1 MNGIPQFSLPGAPT
15 RRLRRS
21 RARRTIGG
29 QTNESF
35 LQTQDGKRMNTE
47 NQAPKDPTALK
58 AASRGTHPH
67 QTQDSTQYGQTRP
80 CSGFALRADHDRNLV
95 SIGKARRKVGNG
107 RNTPPRPRHQSPAP
121 ETWASPP
128 SMLGRQSN
136 RRFLPDTS
144 RALPETHRHTPHNK
158 TDAFRPDR
166 CACSHHPVQSQA
178 APKNTRKFDKSVY
191 PFHPPARLLI
201 APC

>member
-1 MNGIPQFSLPGAPT
+1 MREPKTAPAWHPEREHNDNSQPRGT
-15 RRLRRS
+15 RRSATTTPRR
-21 RARRTIGG
+21 
-29 QTNESF
+29 
-35 LQTQDGKRMNTE
+35 L
-47 NQAPKDPTALK
+47 
-58 AASRGTHPH
+58 
-67 QTQDSTQYGQTRP
+67 TQDSTQYGQTRP

-95 SIGKARRKVGNG
+95 SIGKVQHRVGNG

-121 ETWASPP
+121 ATEASPP
-128 SMLGRQSN
+128 SMLGRQSD

-166 CACSHHPVQSQA
+166 YACSHHPVRSQA

-191 PFHPPARLLI
+191 PFHPPARLLL